1 MEKISLIIPAYN
13 EERRISNVLKVVD
26 GHPMLSEIIVV
37 NDGSTDNTT
46 REIRKF
52 KKIRLVELKKN
63 SGKAYAVKKGVENAK
78 YGIIMLLDADLI
90 NLRKRNITELAIP
103 VLKRKA
109 DMTLGLR
116 LYPLATMIH
125 NLSKVDWLTG
135 DRCMRREIIES
146 LKIRKN
152 TRYALEVLM
161 NDFVISH
168 NLKIKVVN
176 FKNVTCAYKVD
187 KVGLYSGLKGE
198 LKTAKEI
205 LKALPA
211 ERIILQIFQLSKQQ
225 K

>member
-1 MEKISLIIPAYN
+1 MEKISLVIPTYN
-13 EERRISNVLKVVD
+13 EEERISNVLKVVE
-26 GHPMLSEIIVV
+26 GHPMLSEIIAV
-37 NDGSTDNTT
+37 NDGSTDNTA

-52 KKIRLVELKKN
+52 KKIRLIQLVKN

-78 YGIIMLLDADLI
+78 HGIIMLLDADLI
-90 NLRKRNITELAIP
+90 NLRKRNITELATP
-103 VLKRKA
+103 VLKGKA

-125 NLSKVDWLTG
+125 KLSKVDWLTG

-152 TRYALEVLM
+152 TRYALEVLL
-161 NDFVISH
+161 NDFIISH

-176 FKNVTCAYKVD
+176 FKNVTCVYKVE
-187 KVGLYSGLKGE
+187 KLGLYSGLKEE
-198 LKTAKEI
+198 LKTTKEI
-205 LKALPA
+205 LKALPP
-211 ERIILQIFQLSKQQ
+211 ERIMLQIFQLSRQQ